1 MTSRESGLCN
11 GIIHVASAATAGI
24 GAGLA
29 QIPISDN
36 VIITPIQTM
45 MAVSLGKVFGITL
58 DRSGAKVA
66 VASAMAAQ
74 IGRAASQVLI
84 GRVPGVGNV
93 VNAVT
98 AASLTE
104 AIGWIMAKEFEK
116 AAQFM
121 EA

>member
-45 MAVSLGKVFGITL
+45 MAVSL
-58 DRSGAKVA
+58 
-66 VASAMAAQ
+66 
-74 IGRAASQVLI
+74 
-84 GRVPGVGNV
+84 
-93 VNAVT
+93 
-98 AASLTE
+98 
-104 AIGWIMAKEFEK
+104 
-116 AAQFM
+116 
-121 EA
+121 

>member
-84 GRVPGVGNV
+84 GWVPGVGNV

>member
-1 MTSRESGLCN
+1 MTRRESGLCN

-84 GRVPGVGNV
+84 GWVPGVGNV

>member
-58 DRSGAKVA
+58 DRSGAKAA

-84 GRVPGVGNV
+84 GWVPGVGNV